1 MMKNIFSK
9 IILGISA
16 MFVMY
21 SCTKDFEEINTNPNA
36 ADRLNNPGLLLPGI
50 IRTTANRS
58 WDNSFDRFAV
68 VADQVANQF
77 ASTYGNWTRAE
88 ADRFFWSNYDQIKDL
103 DKLIVAAEQDGLD
116 NYKGIALVLRAWI
129 FQGITD
135 NFGPIPYTEAGKA
148 QDAVNFPKYDSQET
162 VYAGILAE
170 LEMANELLSTSK
182 ETVIGD
188 ILYNGDVTG
197 WKKFANG
204 LRLRILMRQ
213 SDRKDPS
220 ADMQSIVGNP
230 GTFPLF
236 TSDTDQAALQYLTDL
251 GNEHPAFRGNIS
263 DWVSSSRISNTMATV
278 LQDLNDPRLPVFAMP
293 TPASANTGSP
303 EYGGVPNSIN
313 DVEQWNGGSQNHSA
327 IGLLWAPRQFA
338 PDLASEN
345 AAQSI
350 LMSYSELQFILA
362 EARERGFI
370 STGNAETYY
379 LNGIRNQFDYYSS
392 RIPDSFTLPT
402 PAQVIAPSGYYTQE
416 GVAYTGTQDEKLYK
430 IHIQKW
436 LALFLNG
443 GEAWS
448 HWRRTGVPTI
458 TPAPNSI
465 GYIPVRAL
473 YPADEQRLNE
483 ENYQSAIGLL
493 GGPDEHTT
501 HVWWDVD

>member
-103 DKLIVAAEQDGLD
+103 DKLIVAAEQDRLD

-220 ADMQSIVGNP
+220 TDMQSIVGNP
-230 GTFPLF
+230 STFPLF

-263 DWVSSSRISNTMATV
+263 DWVSSSRISNTMATI